1 MVRYHTE
8 LQFKLL
14 GKFGDQQKDC
24 GIRHLGWLDTAG
36 DLMSFLRGE
45 NNVVQVFSSH
55 DETVIKQ
62 RHYKDLGEIRGL
74 HSLTQGT
81 SKALPHAIIDKAG
94 QVYVDDLLSKAGPT
108 KF

>member
-1 MVRYHTE
+1 MKRKIRATGEEIVIPRKPGVLSAEDNQKVVRHHTE

-14 GKFGDQQKDC
+14 SKFGDQQKDC

-62 RHYKDLGEIRGL
+62 RHYKEMEEIRGL
-74 HSLTQGT
+74 H
-81 SKALPHAIIDKAG
+81 ALN
-94 QVYVDDLLSKAGPT
+94 
-108 KF
+108 